1 LAPLQVDGVPGVARS
16 SGSVASPSMRRL
28 VVFVAG
34 GLGIGVFWR
43 RLRRRGG
50 EDEATADPAAE
61 LRAKLAE
68 TKASTVEEPEP
79 QPDAPEVEAPDP
91 LARRQAVHDRA
102 RAAMDELG

>member
-1 LAPLQVDGVPGVARS
+1 
-16 SGSVASPSMRRL
+16 

-43 RLRRRGG
+43 RLRRHAS
-50 EDEATADPAAE
+50 EDEAGADPAAE

-68 TKASTVEEPEP
+68 TKAVDEPEQ
-79 QPDAPEVEAPDP
+79 QPDAPAVEAPDP